1 MEPVNIEQSANLIST
16 APTTNEEKQTPS
28 DAGPATESSP
38 LPPRTSRPRQGS
50 AGRKRT
56 NEEAWQPGETPAT
69 SPKTAR
75 FKRSLTLLVMPESEV
90 QRAQEHPT
98 PTTGEGAQTQRSVI
112 ADREGSASFPPRN
125 SFTKQ
130 IHDYQQQLEL
140 EYQQFEQSLNERDT
154 AADLDAMNWEDLETR
169 YNDEMT
175 PCIIREK
182 EVMDEINARFAQF
195 MLYLQVSNDHE
206 AERAVKRLRTRI
218 ALAQNSEGLL
228 AQKQAHHMKVLEAF
242 HSAMAL
248 LGNV

>member
-1 MEPVNIEQSANLIST
+1 MEPVNIEQSANLFST
-16 APTTNEEKQTPS
+16 AATTNEEEQTPS

-38 LPPRTSRPRQGS
+38 LPPRTRRPRQGS

-90 QRAQEHPT
+90 QRAKEHPI
-98 PTTGEGAQTQRSVI
+98 PTTGEGAQTQLSVI
-112 ADREGSASFPPRN
+112 PDGEESAPLPPRS
-125 SFTKQ
+125 SFVKQ

-154 AADLDAMNWEDLETR
+154 TADLDAMNWEDLETR
-169 YNDEMT
+169 YSDEMT

-182 EVMDEINARFAQF
+182 EMMDEINARFAV
-195 MLYLQVSNDHE
+195 M
-206 AERAVKRLRTRI
+206 RLD
-218 ALAQNSEGLL
+218 
-228 AQKQAHHMKVLEAF
+228 
-242 HSAMAL
+242 
-248 LGNV
+248 